1 MNQFL
6 TNFTEQSSNETDIHF
21 NLEFSLY
28 ALKCIRKIIVFGYN
42 YKTITQDS
50 DPIVNIYIYL

>member
-6 TNFTEQSSNETDIHF
+6 TKFTEQSSDQTDILF

-50 DPIVNIYIYL
+50 DPIVTIII